1 MKLSKSAAGILSA
14 RYKSV
19 LIKCLLANLMLFSL
33 PAAAETISD
42 ETHANETFDS
52 PSDGSYQ
59 INGGTFENSSIGA
72 SVDITVFAGTFT
84 GSELDADHDIKIS
97 DGTFSESELYA
108 GNDIT
113 ISGGAFAD
121 SYIGADNITI
131 LGGTFSESELEAGY
145 DITISD
151 GTFTE
156 SGLYADEDIKIS
168 GGAFA
173 DSYIGAENITI
184 SGGTFTNSSFDV
196 YNGLIIKGGKIEGTL
211 SVDRY
216 PDILINSDAAVVNLT
231 WDKTSKIPP
240 SLIRANSLDIK
251 GNRGIFVSNTA
262 FSSLTTSGK
271 ITANSNSFLGLFY
284 ETGDYVYHIDGKTLH
299 TAFANYYDSPDKT
312 ENAIFSNATIV
323 LNGDS
328 VAGSGYYS
336 MSSDVFVPMP
346 PPVAGSLQPYSVDG
360 QTAENV
366 PLQILRKE
374 LTPDEINTAINFI
387 WNDVTKANNE
397 SDLTDFTKAVLD
409 SIFSDTEVP
418 SITDIKRNEDIFKSG
433 LKDHYEEF
441 NFFLKTRINANVTI
455 SNNSTFVLN
464 DNAKLINDSV
474 SSDYNAGPASLPT
487 GIIPT
492 FRAGNIGVK
501 DSTVIANGN
510 NELSARSGNVI
521 FQNSTLKVAKDAV
534 LTFSSAGGA
543 LLLDSGSELYL
554 AGKMKGNVFSD
565 ADAKVIFESSNA
577 RLDGTLSGAVNAV
590 FNADYA
596 LSNLNRSNYFEFRNI
611 AIMDGKTL
619 DIGTTALKAGKIWGG
634 TISAILTDAAKTTP
648 IITAAAENVTIKLD
662 MSAASSAQTTLYH
675 ITNET
680 TGFKLGDYSTSR
692 YAVSSTPF
700 TVADASKVGVLSNW
714 NGGDLYILRLGGST
728 APIIDDLKNNGITV
742 NPVIEKALGIIDLD
756 DESLGKLTDEQQKA
770 LDKIDDLLTKF
781 DRNPEKKYQ
790 VLREVAPSLS
800 KFNILVDETTAKNVI
815 NVVSSRFNL
824 PNSPHI
830 PRSYRLYGRSGGN
843 YEAGNSTV
851 WAQGMYN
858 HAEQSGTEGFSS
870 NSAGFTAGIE
880 TWLSDNFKAGV
891 GYSYTSTSIDSDRSD
906 VDVYTH
912 TGFLY
917 AQYQPKRFY
926 TNFFA
931 GFGHSAYTDTTKI
944 AKLESEY
951 QTNTASAQIA
961 IGYAVPVLAP
971 EVAVR
976 VINTHKKAY
985 TDALGVE
992 LKSKDSTTATAVGGL
1007 KLSKHYR
1014 MRTNSAVVFTPELK
1028 AAATYDFVR
1037 TNSDR
1042 TALLP
1047 NGTSYIVQTEN
1058 DKRFGIEAGAGFS
1071 FDFGN
1076 NGTVSLLYDGMF
1088 QGKLNSHSAVLN
1100 VKINL

>member
-14 RYKSV
+14 RYKSF

-33 PAAAETISD
+33 PAAAETISNGTY
-42 ETHANETFDS
+42 EGKSLTS
-52 PSDGSYQ
+52 SDGSYL
-59 INGGTFENSSIGA
+59 IEGGTFT
-72 SVDITVFAGTFT
+72 D
-84 GSELDADHDIKIS
+84 SELYADDYITIS
-97 DGTFSESELYA
+97 DGTFT
-108 GNDIT
+108 G
-113 ISGGAFAD
+113 

-131 LGGTFSESELEAGY
+131 
-145 DITISD
+145 
-151 GTFTE
+151 
-156 SGLYADEDIKIS
+156 
-168 GGAFA
+168 
-173 DSYIGAENITI
+173 
-184 SGGTFTNSSFDV
+184 SGGTLTNSSFDL
-196 YNGLIIKGGKIEGTL
+196 YDDLIINGGKIEGTL
-211 SVDRY
+211 SVDKY
-216 PDILINSDAAVVNLT
+216 PGISIDSDKASVNLT
-231 WDKTSKIPP
+231 WDKTSVSLP
-240 SLIRANSLDIK
+240 SSIRAISLTIT
-251 GNRGIFVSNTA
+251 GERGISVSNTA
-262 FSSLTTSGK
+262 FNSQETSGK
-271 ITANSNSFLGLFY
+271 VTANSNSFLGLFY
-284 ETGDYVYHIDGKTLH
+284 ETGDYVYHIGGKTLH
-299 TAFANYYDSPDKT
+299 TASTDYFAPDQT
-312 ENAIFSNATIV
+312 EVADFSNANIV

-336 MSSDVFVPMP
+336 MSFDVVPMP
-346 PPVAGSLQPYSVDG
+346 PPPTAESLQPHSVDG
-360 QTAENV
+360 QTADNA
-366 PLQILRKE
+366 PLQLLREK
-374 LTPDEINTAINFI
+374 LTQDEFDATIKFI
-387 WNDVTKANNE
+387 QDDVNNA
-397 SDLTDFTKAVLD
+397 SSNGDLTNFTKAVLN
-409 SIFSDTEVP
+409 ILR
-418 SITDIKRNEDIFKSG
+418 ITSSVTDLKNDEIFKQEVTQVLAS
-433 LKDHYEEF
+433 HYADF
-441 NFFLKTRINANVTI
+441 NYVLERAPGTNVII
-455 SNNSTFVLN
+455 SNNSTFELN
-464 DNAKLINDSV
+464 DNAKLINDSF
-474 SSDYNAGPASLPT
+474 SSDYGAGPASFPT
-487 GIIPT
+487 GSITT
-492 FRAGNIGVK
+492 FKAGNIGVK
-501 DSTVIANGN
+501 DSTVIAKGN

-521 FQNSTLKVAKDAV
+521 FQNSTLKVAENAV

-543 LLLDSGSELYL
+543 LLLDSGSKLYL

-565 ADAKVIFESSNA
+565 ADATVIFESSNA
-577 RLDGTLSGAVNAV
+577 RLDGTLSGAANAV

-596 LSNLNRSNYFEFRNI
+596 LSNLNRSNNFEFRKI

-619 DIGTTALKAGKIWGG
+619 DIGTTALKADKIWGG

-648 IITAAAENVTIKLD
+648 IITAAAENVTIKLN

-675 ITNET
+675 ITNG
-680 TGFKLGDYSTSR
+680 TGFKLGEYSTSR

-700 TVADASKVGVLSNW
+700 TVAEASKVGVLSNW
-714 NGGDLYILRLGGST
+714 TGGDLYILRLGGST

-781 DRNPEKKYQ
+781 DNNAQKKYQ
-790 VLREVAPSLS
+790 IMREVAPSLS
-800 KFNILVDETTAKNVI
+800 KFNILIDETTAKNVI

-830 PRSYRLYGRSGGN
+830 PRSYRLYGRSGGD

-870 NSAGFTAGIE
+870 NSAGFTTGIE
-880 TWLSDNFKAGV
+880 TWLSDDFKAGV
-891 GYSYTSTSIDSDRSD
+891 GYSYTSTSVDSDRSD

-951 QTNTASAQIA
+951 KTNTASAQIA

-1071 FDFGN
+1071 FDFGK

>member
-33 PAAAETISD
+33 PAAAETIPNG
-42 ETHANETFDS
+42 TYANETFDS
-52 PSDGSYQ
+52 PSDGSYL
-59 INGGTFENSSIGA
+59 IEGGTFENSHIRA
-72 SVDITVFAGTFT
+72 SYDITVSAGTFT
-84 GSELDADHDIKIS
+84 KSGLDAGYNINISGGNFTDSELDAKD
-97 DGTFSESELYA
+97 E
-108 GNDIT
+108 IT
-113 ISGGAFAD
+113 ISGGQFTY
-121 SYIGADNITI
+121 S
-131 LGGTFSESELEAGY
+131 TFSNR
-145 DITISD
+145 
-151 GTFTE
+151 TF
-156 SGLYADEDIKIS
+156 SA
-168 GGAFA
+168 
-173 DSYIGAENITI
+173 ITI
-184 SGGTFTNSSFDV
+184 SGGTLTNSYFNTYGD
-196 YNGLIIKGGKIEGTL
+196 LIINGGKIEGTL
-211 SVDRY
+211 SVDRST
-216 PDILINSDAAVVNLT
+216 DISIDSDAALVNLT
-231 WDKTSKIPP
+231 YDKTSKAPP
-240 SLIRANSLDIK
+240 SVIATRSLNIT
-251 GNRGIFVSNTA
+251 GERGISVSNTA
-262 FSSLTTSGK
+262 FNSWKTSGK
-271 ITANSNSFLGLFY
+271 ITAKDNSLLGQFWG
-284 ETGDYVYHIDGKTLH
+284 TNDYVYHIDGKTLH
-299 TAFANYYDSPDKT
+299 TASRGYNHSDET
-312 ENAIFSNATIV
+312 QRTVFSDASIV

-336 MSSDVFVPMP
+336 MSFDLWTP
-346 PPVAGSLQPYSVDG
+346 PRQPPAGSPPKIGTSSL
-360 QTAENV
+360 TAENA

-374 LTPDEINTAINFI
+374 LTQDEIDTAVNFI
-387 WNDVTKANNE
+387 WNDVNNANDEN
-397 SDLTDFTKAVLD
+397 DLTDFTIAVLG
-409 SIFSDTEVP
+409 SIFSGSNVP
-418 SITDIKRNEDIFKSG
+418 PPSSITDIKEHETAFKT
-433 LKDHYEEF
+433 LLTEHYENF
-441 NFFLKTRINANVTI
+441 NSFLNASVNANVII
-455 SNNSTFVLN
+455 SASTFVLN
-464 DNAKLINDSV
+464 DNAKLINDSF
-474 SSDYNAGPASLPT
+474 SSDYHEAGPAVSFLT
-487 GIIPT
+487 GSITT
-492 FRAGNIGVK
+492 FGAGNITVK
-501 DSTVIANGN
+501 DSTVTANGN

-521 FQNSTLKVAKDAV
+521 FQNSTLEVAENAV

-543 LLLDSGSELYL
+543 LLLDSGSTLDL

-565 ADAKVIFESSNA
+565 ADATVAFQSSNA
-577 RLDGTLSGAVNAV
+577 RLDGTLSGAANAV
-590 FNADYA
+590 FYADYA
-596 LSNLNRSNYFEFRNI
+596 LSNLNRSNNFEFRNI
-611 AIMDGKTL
+611 TIMNGKTL
-619 DIGTTALKAGKIWGG
+619 DIGTTALKAGKISGG

-662 MSAASSAQTTLYH
+662 MSAASSTQTTLYH
-675 ITNET
+675 ITKG
-680 TGFKLGDYSTSR
+680 TGFKLGEYSTSR
-692 YAVSSTPF
+692 YAVSSSPF
-700 TVADASKVGVLSNW
+700 TDASKVGVLSNW
-714 NGGDLYILRLGGST
+714 NGGDLYILRLGNST
-728 APIIDDLKNNGITV
+728 PSIVDDVKQSGITV

-830 PRSYRLYGRSGGN
+830 PRSYRLYGRSGGD

-880 TWLSDNFKAGV
+880 TWLSDDFKAGV
-891 GYSYTSTSIDSDRSD
+891 GYSYTSTSVDSDRSD

-951 QTNTASAQIA
+951 KTNTASAQIA

-1071 FDFGN
+1071 FDFGK

>member
-33 PAAAETISD
+33 PAAAETISSG
-42 ETHANETFDS
+42 TYANETFHF
-52 PSDGSYQ
+52 PFGGSYL
-59 INGGTFENSSIGA
+59 IEGGTFTKS
-72 SVDITVFAGTFT
+72 TFY
-84 GSELDADHDIKIS
+84 ADDK
-97 DGTFSESELYA
+97 
-108 GNDIT
+108 IT
-113 ISGGAFAD
+113 ISGG
-121 SYIGADNITI
+121 N
-131 LGGTFSESELEAGY
+131 
-145 DITISD
+145 
-151 GTFTE
+151 FT
-156 SGLYADEDIKIS
+156 D
-168 GGAFA
+168 
-173 DSYIGAENITI
+173 
-184 SGGTFTNSSFDV
+184 SSFSA
-196 YNGLIIKGGKIEGTL
+196 GTLIINGGKIEGTL
-211 SVDRY
+211 SVGRSGISID
-216 PDILINSDAAVVNLT
+216 SDKASVNLT
-231 WDKTSKIPP
+231 WDKTSATPP
-240 SLIRANSLDIK
+240 SSITADSLNITGDH
-251 GNRGIFVSNTA
+251 GISVSNTA
-262 FSSLTTSGK
+262 FNSWNTSGK
-271 ITANSNSFLGLFY
+271 ITAKDNSFLGLFY
-284 ETGDYVYHIDGKTLH
+284 GTGDYVYHIGGKTLH
-299 TAFANYYDSPDKT
+299 TAAATSSSSYNDT
-312 ENAIFSNATIV
+312 QLTAFSDATIV

-336 MSSDVFVPMP
+336 MSSDVFASMP
-346 PPVAGSLQPYSVDG
+346 PPALGSLQPYSVDG
-360 QTAENV
+360 QTADNA

-374 LTPDEINTAINFI
+374 LTQEINTAIDFI
-387 WNDVTKANNE
+387 WTDVNNANDKN
-397 SDLTDFTKAVLD
+397 DLTAFTKAVLG
-409 SIFSDTEVP
+409 SIFSGSNVP
-418 SITDIKRNEDIFKSG
+418 PPSSITDIKEHETAFKI
-433 LKDHYEEF
+433 LLTEHYENF
-441 NFFLKTRINANVTI
+441 NSFLKAAPNTNVII
-455 SNNSTFVLN
+455 SASTFVLN
-464 DNAKLINDSV
+464 DNAKLINDSF
-474 SSDYNAGPASLPT
+474 SSDYHEAGPESLPT
-487 GIIPT
+487 EIITT
-492 FRAGNIGVK
+492 FGAGNIFVE
-501 DSTVIANGN
+501 DSTVTANGN

-521 FQNSTLKVAKDAV
+521 FQNSTLKVAENAV

-543 LLLDSGSELYL
+543 LLLDSKSTLDL

-565 ADAKVIFESSNA
+565 ADATVAFQSSNA
-577 RLDGTLSGAVNAV
+577 RLDGTLSGSANAV

-596 LSNLNRSNYFEFRNI
+596 LSNLNRSNNFEFRNI

-619 DIGTTALKAGKIWGG
+619 DIGTTALKAGKISGG

-648 IITAAAENVTIKLD
+648 IITAAAENVTIKLN

-675 ITNET
+675 ITNG
-680 TGFKLGDYSTSR
+680 TGFKLGEYSTSR

-700 TVADASKVGVLSNW
+700 TVAEASKVGVLSNW

-781 DRNPEKKYQ
+781 DNNAQKKYQ
-790 VLREVAPSLS
+790 IMREVAPSLS
-800 KFNILVDETTAKNVI
+800 KFNILINETTAKNVI

-830 PRSYRLYGRSGGN
+830 PRSYRLYGRSGGD

-880 TWLSDNFKAGV
+880 TWLSDDFKAGV
-891 GYSYTSTSIDSDRSD
+891 GYSYTSTSVDSDRSD

-951 QTNTASAQIA
+951 KTNTASAQIA

-1058 DKRFGIEAGAGFS
+1058 DKRFGVEAGAGFS
-1071 FDFGN
+1071 FDFGK

>member
-33 PAAAETISD
+33 PAAAAETISNG
-42 ETHANETFDS
+42 TYTNETFYS
-52 PSDGSYQ
+52 PFDGSYL
-59 INGGTFENSSIGA
+59 IE
-72 SVDITVFAGTFT
+72 
-84 GSELDADHDIKIS
+84 
-97 DGTFSESELYA
+97 
-108 GNDIT
+108 
-113 ISGGAFAD
+113 
-121 SYIGADNITI
+121 
-131 LGGTFSESELEAGY
+131 
-145 DITISD
+145 
-151 GTFTE
+151 
-156 SGLYADEDIKIS
+156 
-168 GGAFA
+168 
-173 DSYIGAENITI
+173 
-184 SGGTFTNSSFDV
+184 GGTFTRSKFYANDEITILDGRFTNSTFSARK
-196 YNGLIIKGGKIEGTL
+196 LIINGGKIEGTL
-211 SVDRY
+211 LVDRSI
-216 PDILINSDAAVVNLT
+216 DISIDSDTAVVNLT
-231 WDKTSKIPP
+231 WDKTSASLP
-240 SLIRANSLDIK
+240 SSVAARSLNIT
-251 GNRGIFVSNTA
+251 GERGISVSNTA
-262 FSSLTTSGK
+262 FNSQETSGK
-271 ITANSNSFLGLFY
+271 ITAKDNSLLGQFWG
-284 ETGDYVYHIDGKTLH
+284 TGDYVYHIGGKTLH
-299 TAFANYYDSPDKT
+299 TAAATSSSSYNVT
-312 ENAIFSNATIV
+312 QQAVFSDATIV

-336 MSSDVFVPMP
+336 MSSDVFASMP
-346 PPVAGSLQPYSVDG
+346 PPALGSLQPYSVDG
-360 QTAENV
+360 QTAENA
-366 PLQILRKE
+366 PLQLLRKK
-374 LTPDEINTAINFI
+374 LTQDEIDTAINFI
-387 WNDVTKANNE
+387 WNDVNNA
-397 SDLTDFTKAVLD
+397 SSYDKLTDFTKVVLD
-409 SIFSDTEVP
+409 SILSGSNAP
-418 SITDIKRNEDIFKSG
+418 PASITDIKENETAFKT
-433 LKDHYEEF
+433 LLTEHYADF
-441 NFFLKTRINANVTI
+441 NSFLKAAPNTNVGLFQ
-455 SNNSTFVLN
+455 STFVLN
-464 DNAKLINDSV
+464 GNAKLINDSF
-474 SSDYNAGPASLPT
+474 SSDYHKAEEQSLPT
-487 GIIPT
+487 GIIAT
-492 FRAGNIGVK
+492 FKAGNIAVK

-543 LLLDSGSELYL
+543 LLLDSRSTLYL

-565 ADAKVIFESSNA
+565 ADATVIFESSNA
-577 RLDGTLSGAVNAV
+577 RLDGTLSGAANAV

-596 LSNLNRSNYFEFRNI
+596 LSNLNRSNDFEFRNI
-611 AIMDGKTL
+611 TIMNGKTL
-619 DIGTTALKAGKIWGG
+619 DIGTTALKAGKISGG

-675 ITNET
+675 ITKE
-680 TGFKLGDYSTSR
+680 TGFKLGEYSTSR

-728 APIIDDLKNNGITV
+728 PSIVDDVKQSGITV
-742 NPVIEKALGIIDLD
+742 NPIIEKALGIIDLD

-781 DRNPEKKYQ
+781 DNNAQKKYQ
-790 VLREVAPSLS
+790 IMREVAPSLS

-830 PRSYRLYGRSGGN
+830 PRSYRLYGRSGGD

-870 NSAGFTAGIE
+870 NSAGFTTGIE
-880 TWLSDNFKAGV
+880 TWLSDDFKAGV
-891 GYSYTSTSIDSDRSD
+891 GYSYTSTSVDSDRSD

-951 QTNTASAQIA
+951 KTNTASAQIA

-1071 FDFGN
+1071 FDFGK

>member
-33 PAAAETISD
+33 PAAAAETIPNG
-42 ETHANETFDS
+42 TYANETFDS
-52 PSDGSYQ
+52 PSDGSYL
-59 INGGTFENSSIGA
+59 IKGGTFTDSKLYA
-72 SVDITVFAGTFT
+72 DDYITVSGGTFT
-84 GSELDADHDIKIS
+84 GSEL
-97 DGTFSESELYA
+97 YA
-108 GNDIT
+108 GN
-113 ISGGAFAD
+113 
-121 SYIGADNITI
+121 N
-131 LGGTFSESELEAGY
+131 LE
-145 DITISD
+145 
-151 GTFTE
+151 
-156 SGLYADEDIKIS
+156 
-168 GGAFA
+168 
-173 DSYIGAENITI
+173 I
-184 SGGTFTNSSFDV
+184 SGGTFTNSFFNSYGD
-196 YNGLIIKGGKIEGTL
+196 LIINGGKIEGKL
-211 SVDRY
+211 SVNCSNISID
-216 PDILINSDAAVVNLT
+216 SDKASVNLT

-240 SLIRANSLDIK
+240 SLINAHSLDIK
-251 GNRGIFVSNTA
+251 GEHGISVSNTA
-262 FSSLTTSGK
+262 FISWKTSGK
-271 ITANSNSFLGLFY
+271 ITANSNSFLGQFWG
-284 ETGDYVYHIDGKTLH
+284 TDDYVYHSIDGKTLH
-299 TAFANYYDSPDKT
+299 TASRGYNHSNNT
-312 ENAIFSNATIV
+312 QRTVFSDASIV

-336 MSSDVFVPMP
+336 LSFDLWTPPRRPPME
-346 PPVAGSLQPYSVDG
+346 AHEIRPYSL
-360 QTAENV
+360 TAENA

-374 LTPDEINTAINFI
+374 LTQDEINTAINFI
-387 WNDVTKANNE
+387 WNDVNKASSND
-397 SDLTDFTKAVLD
+397 DLTDFTKAVLGLI
-409 SIFSDTEVP
+409 SSGFNVPPP
-418 SITDIKRNEDIFKSG
+418 SITEIKEHETDFKT
-433 LKDHYEEF
+433 LLTEHYADF
-441 NFFLKTRINANVTI
+441 NSFLKARPNTNVII

-464 DNAKLINDSV
+464 DNAKLINDSF
-474 SSDYNAGPASLPT
+474 SSDYHEAGPASFPT
-487 GIIPT
+487 GSITT
-492 FRAGNIGVK
+492 FGAGNIFVEG
-501 DSTVIANGN
+501 STVTAKGN

-521 FQNSTLKVAKDAV
+521 FQNSKLEVAENAV

-543 LLLDSGSELYL
+543 LLLDSGSTLDL
-554 AGKMKGNVFSD
+554 AGKMTGNVFSD
-565 ADAKVIFESSNA
+565 ADATVAFQSSNA
-577 RLDGTLSGAVNAV
+577 RLDGTLSGAANAV

-596 LSNLNRSNYFEFRNI
+596 LSNLNRSNNFEFRNI

-619 DIGTTALKAGKIWGG
+619 DIGTTALKADKISGG

-648 IITAAAENVTIKLD
+648 IITAAAENVTIKLN

-675 ITNET
+675 ITNR

-700 TVADASKVGVLSNW
+700 TVAEASKVGVLSNW

-728 APIIDDLKNNGITV
+728 PSIVDDVKQSGITV

-880 TWLSDNFKAGV
+880 TWLSDDFKAGV
-891 GYSYTSTSIDSDRSD
+891 GYSYTSTSVDSDRSD

-951 QTNTASAQIA
+951 KTNTASAQIA

-1071 FDFGN
+1071 FDFGK

>member
-33 PAAAETISD
+33 PAAAETISNGTY
-42 ETHANETFDS
+42 EGKSLTS
-52 PSDGSYQ
+52 SDGSYL
-59 INGGTFENSSIGA
+59 IEGGTFEDSSI
-72 SVDITVFAGTFT
+72 S
-84 GSELDADHDIKIS
+84 AD
-97 DGTFSESELYA
+97 
-108 GNDIT
+108 DIT
-113 ISGGAFAD
+113 ISGGTFTG

-131 LGGTFSESELEAGY
+131 
-145 DITISD
+145 
-151 GTFTE
+151 
-156 SGLYADEDIKIS
+156 
-168 GGAFA
+168 
-173 DSYIGAENITI
+173 
-184 SGGTFTNSSFDV
+184 SGGTLTNSSFDL
-196 YNGLIIKGGKIEGTL
+196 YDDLIINGGKIEGTL
-211 SVDRY
+211 SFDRSI
-216 PDILINSDAAVVNLT
+216 DISIASDAAIVNLT
-231 WDKTSKIPP
+231 WDKTSKVPP
-240 SLIRANSLDIK
+240 SIIAARSLNIT
-251 GNRGIFVSNTA
+251 GERGISVSNTA
-262 FSSLTTSGK
+262 FRSLTTSGK
-271 ITANSNSFLGLFY
+271 ITAKSNSFLGLFY
-284 ETGDYVYHIDGKTLH
+284 ETEDYVYHIDGKTLH
-299 TAFANYYDSPDKT
+299 TASTDYFAPDQT
-312 ENAIFSNATIV
+312 RVADFSNANIV

-336 MSSDVFVPMP
+336 MSSDVP
-346 PPVAGSLQPYSVDG
+346 PPVAGSLQPHSVDG
-360 QTAENV
+360 QTAENA
-366 PLQILRKE
+366 PLQLLRKK
-374 LTPDEINTAINFI
+374 LTQDEIDAAINFI
-387 WNDVTKANNE
+387 WNDVNNA
-397 SDLTDFTKAVLD
+397 SSYDKLTNFTKAVLN
-409 SIFSDTEVP
+409 ILR
-418 SITDIKRNEDIFKSG
+418 ITSNDETA
-433 LKDHYEEF
+433 LKQRLTSHYADF
-441 NFFLKTRINANVTI
+441 NYVLERAPGTNVII
-455 SNNSTFVLN
+455 SNNSTFELN
-464 DNAKLINDSV
+464 DNAKLINDSF
-474 SSDYNAGPASLPT
+474 SSDYGAGPSSFPT
-487 GIIPT
+487 GSITT
-492 FRAGNIGVK
+492 FKAGNIGVK
-501 DSTVIANGN
+501 DSTVIAKGN

-543 LLLDSGSELYL
+543 LLLDSRSTLYL

-565 ADAKVIFESSNA
+565 ADATVAFQSSNA
-577 RLDGTLSGAVNAV
+577 RLDGTLSGAANAV
-590 FNADYA
+590 FYADYA
-596 LSNLNRSNYFEFRNI
+596 LSNLNRSNNFEFRNI

-619 DIGTTALKAGKIWGG
+619 DIGTTALKADKIWGG

-662 MSAASSAQTTLYH
+662 MSAASSAQTTQYH
-675 ITNET
+675 ITKG
-680 TGFKLGDYSTSR
+680 TGFKLGKYSTSR
-692 YAVSSTPF
+692 YAVSSKNF

-742 NPVIEKALGIIDLD
+742 NPAIEKALGIIDLD

-781 DRNPEKKYQ
+781 DNNAQKKYQ

-880 TWLSDNFKAGV
+880 TWLSDDFKAGV
-891 GYSYTSTSIDSDRSD
+891 GYSYTSTSVDSDRSD

-951 QTNTASAQIA
+951 KTNTASAQIA

-1071 FDFGN
+1071 FDFGK

>member
-33 PAAAETISD
+33 PAAAETISNGTYGD
-42 ETHANETFDS
+42 ESLTS
-52 PSDGSYQ
+52 PDGSYL
-59 INGGTFENSSIGA
+59 IEG
-72 SVDITVFAGTFT
+72 GTFT
-84 GSELDADHDIKIS
+84 G
-97 DGTFSESELYA
+97 
-108 GNDIT
+108 
-113 ISGGAFAD
+113 

-131 LGGTFSESELEAGY
+131 SGGTFTDSE
-145 DITISD
+145 
-151 GTFTE
+151 
-156 SGLYADEDIKIS
+156 
-168 GGAFA
+168 
-173 DSYIGAENITI
+173 IGAQYKITI
-184 SGGTFTNSSFDV
+184 SGGTLTNSSFDSRD
-196 YNGLIIKGGKIEGTL
+196 LIINGGKIEGTL
-211 SVDRY
+211 SVDGY
-216 PDILINSDAAVVNLT
+216 PGISIDSDKASVNLT
-231 WDKTSKIPP
+231 WDKTSASLP
-240 SLIRANSLDIK
+240 SSITAGSLTIT
-251 GNRGIFVSNTA
+251 GERGIFVSNTA
-262 FSSLTTSGK
+262 FNSWNTSGK
-271 ITANSNSFLGLFY
+271 VTANSNSFLGLFY
-284 ETGDYVYHIDGKTLH
+284 ETEDYVYHIDGKTLH
-299 TAFANYYDSPDKT
+299 TASTDFLAPFQT
-312 ENAIFSNATIV
+312 EVADFSNANIV

-336 MSSDVFVPMP
+336 MSSDVFVPRP
-346 PPVAGSLQPYSVDG
+346 IPTSYPKDAGE
-360 QTAENV
+360 QTADNA
-366 PLQILRKE
+366 PLQILREE
-374 LTPDEINTAINFI
+374 LTQGEIDTAIDFI
-387 WNDVTKANNE
+387 WNDVNNA
-397 SDLTDFTKAVLD
+397 SSNDKLTDFTKAVFNILRIT
-409 SIFSDTEVP
+409 SSVTE
-418 SITDIKRNEDIFKSG
+418 
-433 LKDHYEEF
+433 LKNDETSLKQRLTSHYAHF
-441 NFFLKTRINANVTI
+441 NYVLERTPGMNVII

-464 DNAKLINDSV
+464 DNAKLINDSF
-474 SSDYNAGPASLPT
+474 SSDYGAGPASFPT
-487 GIIPT
+487 GSITT
-492 FRAGNIGVK
+492 FKAGNIGVK
-501 DSTVIANGN
+501 DSTVVANGN

-521 FQNSTLKVAKDAV
+521 FQNSTLKVAENAV

-543 LLLDSGSELYL
+543 LLLDSGSILDL

-565 ADAKVIFESSNA
+565 ANAAVIFKSSNA
-577 RLDGTLSGAVNAV
+577 RLDGTLSGAANAV

-596 LSNLNRSNYFEFRNI
+596 LSNLNRSNNFEFRNI

-619 DIGTTALKAGKIWGG
+619 DIGTTALKADKIRGG
-634 TISAILTDAAKTTP
+634 TISAILTDAAQTTP

-675 ITNET
+675 ITNG

-714 NGGDLYILRLGGST
+714 NGGDLYILRLGNST
-728 APIIDDLKNNGITV
+728 PSIVDDVKQSGITV

-880 TWLSDNFKAGV
+880 TWLSDDFKAGV
-891 GYSYTSTSIDSDRSD
+891 GYSYTSTSVDSDRSD

-951 QTNTASAQIA
+951 KTNTASAQIA

-1071 FDFGN
+1071 FDFGK

-1100 VKINL
+1100 IKINL

>member
-33 PAAAETISD
+33 PAAAETISNGTY
-42 ETHANETFDS
+42 EGKSLTS
-52 PSDGSYQ
+52 SDGSYL
-59 INGGTFENSSIGA
+59 IEGGTF
-72 SVDITVFAGTFT
+72 
-84 GSELDADHDIKIS
+84 AD
-97 DGTFSESELYA
+97 SELYA
-108 GNDIT
+108 DDYIT
-113 ISGGAFAD
+113 ISGGTFTG

-131 LGGTFSESELEAGY
+131 
-145 DITISD
+145 
-151 GTFTE
+151 
-156 SGLYADEDIKIS
+156 
-168 GGAFA
+168 
-173 DSYIGAENITI
+173 
-184 SGGTFTNSSFDV
+184 SGGTLTNSSFDL
-196 YNGLIIKGGKIEGTL
+196 YDDLIINGGKIEGTL
-211 SVDRY
+211 SVDKY
-216 PDILINSDAAVVNLT
+216 PGISIDSDKASVNLT
-231 WDKTSKIPP
+231 WDKTSASLP
-240 SLIRANSLDIK
+240 SSIRAISLTIT
-251 GNRGIFVSNTA
+251 GERGISVSNTA
-262 FSSLTTSGK
+262 FNSQETSGK
-271 ITANSNSFLGLFY
+271 VTANSNSFLGLFY
-284 ETGDYVYHIDGKTLH
+284 ETGDYVYHIGGKTLH
-299 TAFANYYDSPDKT
+299 TASTDYFAPDQT
-312 ENAIFSNATIV
+312 EVADFSNANIV

-336 MSSDVFVPMP
+336 MSFNVVASMP
-346 PPVAGSLQPYSVDG
+346 PPPAAGSLQPHSVDG
-360 QTAENV
+360 QTADNA
-366 PLQILRKE
+366 PLQLLREK
-374 LTPDEINTAINFI
+374 LTQDEFDATIKFI
-387 WNDVTKANNE
+387 QDDVNNA
-397 SDLTDFTKAVLD
+397 SSNGDLTNFTKAVLN
-409 SIFSDTEVP
+409 ILR
-418 SITDIKRNEDIFKSG
+418 ITSSVTD
-433 LKDHYEEF
+433 LKNDESFQQELTRALGSRYGRF
-441 NFFLKTRINANVTI
+441 NGVLERAPGTNVII

-464 DNAKLINDSV
+464 DNAKLINDSF
-474 SSDYNAGPASLPT
+474 SSDYGAGPASLPT

-543 LLLDSGSELYL
+543 LLLDSGSTLYL

-565 ADAKVIFESSNA
+565 KDARVIFESSNA
-577 RLDGTLSGAVNAV
+577 RLDGTLLGSVNAV

-611 AIMDGKTL
+611 TIMNGKTL

-675 ITNET
+675 ITNG
-680 TGFKLGDYSTSR
+680 TGFKLGKYSTSR

-756 DESLGKLTDEQQKA
+756 DESLGKLTNEQQKA

-781 DRNPEKKYQ
+781 DNNAQKKYQ
-790 VLREVAPSLS
+790 IMREVAPSLS
-800 KFNILVDETTAKNVI
+800 KFNILIDETTAKNVI

-830 PRSYRLYGRSGGN
+830 PRSYRLYGRSGGD

-858 HAEQSGTEGFSS
+858 HAEQSGTESFSS
-870 NSAGFTAGIE
+870 NSAGFTTGIE
-880 TWLSDNFKAGV
+880 TWLSDDFKAGV
-891 GYSYTSTSIDSDRSD
+891 GYSYTSTSVDSDRSD

-951 QTNTASAQIA
+951 KTNTASAQIA

-1071 FDFGN
+1071 FDFGK

>member
-33 PAAAETISD
+33 PAAAAETISNG
-42 ETHANETFDS
+42 TYANKTFYS
-52 PSDGSYQ
+52 PFDGSYL
-59 INGGTFENSSIGA
+59 IE
-72 SVDITVFAGTFT
+72 
-84 GSELDADHDIKIS
+84 
-97 DGTFSESELYA
+97 
-108 GNDIT
+108 
-113 ISGGAFAD
+113 
-121 SYIGADNITI
+121 
-131 LGGTFSESELEAGY
+131 
-145 DITISD
+145 
-151 GTFTE
+151 
-156 SGLYADEDIKIS
+156 
-168 GGAFA
+168 
-173 DSYIGAENITI
+173 
-184 SGGTFTNSSFDV
+184 GGTFTRSKFYANDEITILDGRFTNSTFSARK
-196 YNGLIIKGGKIEGTL
+196 LIINGGKIEGTL
-211 SVDRY
+211 SVGSSY
-216 PDILINSDAAVVNLT
+216 ILSIDSDAAVVNLT
-231 WDKTSKIPP
+231 WDKTSATPP
-240 SLIRANSLDIK
+240 SSITARSLTIT
-251 GNRGIFVSNTA
+251 GEHGISVSNTA
-262 FSSLTTSGK
+262 FNSQETSGK
-271 ITANSNSFLGLFY
+271 ITAKDNSLLGQFWG
-284 ETGDYVYHIDGKTLH
+284 TGDYVYHIGGKTLH
-299 TAFANYYDSPDKT
+299 TAAATSSSSYNVT
-312 ENAIFSNATIV
+312 QQAVFSDATIV

-336 MSSDVFVPMP
+336 MSSDVFASMP
-346 PPVAGSLQPYSVDG
+346 PPAPALGSLQPYSVDG
-360 QTAENV
+360 QTAENA
-366 PLQILRKE
+366 PLQLLRKK
-374 LTPDEINTAINFI
+374 LTQDEIDTAINFI
-387 WNDVTKANNE
+387 WNDVNKANNE
-397 SDLTDFTKAVLD
+397 SDVTDFTKAVLV
-409 SIFSDTEVP
+409 SIYSNTVVP
-418 SITDIKRNEDIFKSG
+418 SITDIKEHETAFKT
-433 LKDHYEEF
+433 LLTEHYADF
-441 NFFLKTRINANVTI
+441 NSFLKAAPNTNVGLFQ
-455 SNNSTFVLN
+455 STFVLN
-464 DNAKLINDSV
+464 GNAKLINDSF
-474 SSDYNAGPASLPT
+474 SSDYHKAEEQSLPT
-487 GIIPT
+487 GIIAT
-492 FRAGNIGVK
+492 FKAGNIFVE
-501 DSTVIANGN
+501 DSTVTANGN

-521 FQNSTLKVAKDAV
+521 FQNSTLKVAENAV

-543 LLLDSGSELYL
+543 LLLDSKSTLDL

-565 ADAKVIFESSNA
+565 ADATVAFQSSNA
-577 RLDGTLSGAVNAV
+577 RLDGTLSGAANAV

-596 LSNLNRSNYFEFRNI
+596 LSNLNRSNNFEFRNI
-611 AIMDGKTL
+611 TIMNGKTL
-619 DIGTTALKAGKIWGG
+619 DIGTTALKAGKISGG

-662 MSAASSAQTTLYH
+662 MSAASSTQTTLYH
-675 ITNET
+675 ITKE
-680 TGFKLGDYSTSR
+680 TGFKLSDYSTSR
-692 YAVSSTPF
+692 YAVSSRPF
-700 TVADASKVGVLSNW
+700 DVADASKVGVLSNW

-728 APIIDDLKNNGITV
+728 TPIVDDLKQSGITV

-830 PRSYRLYGRSGGN
+830 PRSYRLYGRSGGD

-880 TWLSDNFKAGV
+880 TWLSDDFKAGV
-891 GYSYTSTSIDSDRSD
+891 GYSYTSTSVDSDRSD

-951 QTNTASAQIA
+951 KTNTASAQIA

-1071 FDFGN
+1071 FDFGK
-1076 NGTVSLLYDGMF
+1076 NGTVSLL
-1088 QGKLNSHSAVLN
+1088 V
-1100 VKINL
+1100 

>member
-1 MKLSKSAAGILSA
+1 M
-14 RYKSV
+14 SV
-19 LIKCLLANLMLFSL
+19 
-33 PAAAETISD
+33 
-42 ETHANETFDS
+42 
-52 PSDGSYQ
+52 
-59 INGGTFENSSIGA
+59 
-72 SVDITVFAGTFT
+72 
-84 GSELDADHDIKIS
+84 
-97 DGTFSESELYA
+97 
-108 GNDIT
+108 
-113 ISGGAFAD
+113 
-121 SYIGADNITI
+121 
-131 LGGTFSESELEAGY
+131 
-145 DITISD
+145 
-151 GTFTE
+151 
-156 SGLYADEDIKIS
+156 
-168 GGAFA
+168 
-173 DSYIGAENITI
+173 
-184 SGGTFTNSSFDV
+184 
-196 YNGLIIKGGKIEGTL
+196 
-211 SVDRY
+211 
-216 PDILINSDAAVVNLT
+216 
-231 WDKTSKIPP
+231 
-240 SLIRANSLDIK
+240 
-251 GNRGIFVSNTA
+251 
-262 FSSLTTSGK
+262 SGK
-271 ITANSNSFLGLFY
+271 ITAKGSSFLGNLTETENDIY
-284 ETGDYVYHIDGKTLH
+284 EINGKTLYSV
-299 TAFANYYDSPDKT
+299 FNYDFHSNKDNT
-312 ENAIFSNATIV
+312 SFSNSTIN
-323 LNGDS
+323 LNGNS

-336 MSSDVFVPMP
+336 LAGGIDANGNWDDDIIEDVVM
-346 PPVAGSLQPYSVDG
+346 
-360 QTAENV
+360 
-366 PLQILRKE
+366 LRNK
-374 LTPDEINTAINFI
+374 LTNAEINESVSIVMADLKRSNSLE
-387 WNDVTKANNE
+387 NLMDVTRSILGGVVDFSSLDWNTLDFTQIE
-397 SDLTDFTKAVLD
+397 SDLRQKYADF
-409 SIFSDTEVP
+409 
-418 SITDIKRNEDIFKSG
+418 
-433 LKDHYEEF
+433 
-441 NFFLKTRINANVTI
+441 NANLGETGAAVNI
-455 SNNSTFVLN
+455 SASTFVLN
-464 DNAKLINDSV
+464 DNAKLINDSFKSGDMTV
-474 SSDYNAGPASLPT
+474 TS
-487 GIIPT
+487 
-492 FRAGNIGVK
+492 
-501 DSTVIANGN
+501 STVTANGN

-521 FQNSTLKVAKDAV
+521 FQNSTLKVAENAV

-543 LLLDSGSELYL
+543 LLLDSGSTLDL
-554 AGKMKGNVFSD
+554 AGKMKGDVASD
-565 ADAKVIFESSNA
+565 GATVAFQSSNA
-577 RLDGTLSGAVNAV
+577 RLDGTLSGSANAV

-596 LSNLNRSNYFEFRNI
+596 LSNLNRSNNFEFRNI
-611 AIMDGKTL
+611 TILNGKTL
-619 DIGTTALKAGKIWGG
+619 DIGTTALKADKISGG
-634 TISAILTDAAKTTP
+634 TISAILTDAAQTTP
-648 IITAAAENVTIKLD
+648 IITAAAENVTIKLN

-675 ITNET
+675 ITNG

-692 YAVSSTPF
+692 YAVSSRPF
-700 TVADASKVGVLSNW
+700 DAADASKVGVLSNW

-781 DRNPEKKYQ
+781 DNNAQKKYQ
-790 VLREVAPSLS
+790 IMREVAPSLS

>member
-1 MKLSKSAAGILSA
+1 M
-14 RYKSV
+14 
-19 LIKCLLANLMLFSL
+19 
-33 PAAAETISD
+33 
-42 ETHANETFDS
+42 
-52 PSDGSYQ
+52 
-59 INGGTFENSSIGA
+59 SI
-72 SVDITVFAGTFT
+72 T
-84 GSELDADHDIKIS
+84 GE
-97 DGTFSESELYA
+97 
-108 GNDIT
+108 
-113 ISGGAFAD
+113 
-121 SYIGADNITI
+121 
-131 LGGTFSESELEAGY
+131 
-145 DITISD
+145 
-151 GTFTE
+151 
-156 SGLYADEDIKIS
+156 
-168 GGAFA
+168 
-173 DSYIGAENITI
+173 
-184 SGGTFTNSSFDV
+184 
-196 YNGLIIKGGKIEGTL
+196 
-211 SVDRY
+211 
-216 PDILINSDAAVVNLT
+216 
-231 WDKTSKIPP
+231 
-240 SLIRANSLDIK
+240 
-251 GNRGIFVSNTA
+251 RGIFVSDTA
-262 FSSLTTSGK
+262 FNSQETSGK

-284 ETGDYVYHIDGKTLH
+284 ETEDYVYHIDGKTLH
-299 TAFANYYDSPDKT
+299 TASMDFLAPFQT
-312 ENAIFSNATIV
+312 EVADFSNANIV

-336 MSSDVFVPMP
+336 ISFDVVPMP
-346 PPVAGSLQPYSVDG
+346 PPPAAGSLQPYSVDG
-360 QTAENV
+360 QTAENA
-366 PLQILRKE
+366 PLQLLREK
-374 LTPDEINTAINFI
+374 LTQDEFNATIKFI
-387 WNDVTKANNE
+387 YDDVNNAS
-397 SDLTDFTKAVLD
+397 SDDNLTDFTKAVLNILRITSSVTD
-409 SIFSDTEVP
+409 LKNDESFKQEVTQALG
-418 SITDIKRNEDIFKSG
+418 SRYG
-433 LKDHYEEF
+433 RF
-441 NFFLKTRINANVTI
+441 NGILERAPGTNVII

-464 DNAKLINDSV
+464 DNAKLINDSF
-474 SSDYNAGPASLPT
+474 SSDYGAGPASFPT
-487 GIIPT
+487 GSITT
-492 FRAGNIGVK
+492 FKAGNIGVK

-521 FQNSTLKVAKDAV
+521 FQNSTLEVAENAV

-543 LLLDSGSELYL
+543 LLLDSGSTLDL

-565 ADAKVIFESSNA
+565 ADATVAFQSSNA
-577 RLDGTLSGAVNAV
+577 RLDGTLSGAANAV

-596 LSNLNRSNYFEFRNI
+596 LSNLNRSNNFEFRNI
-611 AIMDGKTL
+611 TIMNGKTL
-619 DIGTTALKAGKIWGG
+619 DIGTTALKADKISGG

-648 IITAAAENVTIKLD
+648 IITAAAENVTIKLN

-675 ITNET
+675 ITNG
-680 TGFKLGDYSTSR
+680 TGFKLGEYSTSR

-714 NGGDLYILRLGGST
+714 TGGKLYILRLGNST
-728 APIIDDLKNNGITV
+728 PSIVDDVKQSGITV

-781 DRNPEKKYQ
+781 DNNAQKKYQ
-790 VLREVAPSLS
+790 IMREVAPSLS

-830 PRSYRLYGRSGGN
+830 PRSYRLYGRSGGD

-880 TWLSDNFKAGV
+880 TWLSDDFKAGV
-891 GYSYTSTSIDSDRSD
+891 GYSYTSTSVDSDRSD

-951 QTNTASAQIA
+951 KTNTASAQIA

-1071 FDFGN
+1071 FDFGK

>member
-1 MKLSKSAAGILSA
+1 MK
-14 RYKSV
+14 
-19 LIKCLLANLMLFSL
+19 AN
-33 PAAAETISD
+33 P
-42 ETHANETFDS
+42 S
-52 PSDGSYQ
+52 PPDGSYL
-59 INGGTFENSSIGA
+59 IEGGTFENSSITA
-72 SVDITVFAGTFT
+72 SDDITVSAGTFT
-84 GSELDADHDIKIS
+84 
-97 DGTFSESELYA
+97 ESELHA

-113 ISGGAFAD
+113 IS
-121 SYIGADNITI
+121 
-131 LGGTFSESELEAGY
+131 
-145 DITISD
+145 D
-151 GTFTE
+151 GNFT
-156 SGLYADEDIKIS
+156 D
-168 GGAFA
+168 
-173 DSYIGAENITI
+173 
-184 SGGTFTNSSFDV
+184 SSFDARR
-196 YNGLIIKGGKIEGTL
+196 LIINGGKIEGTL
-211 SVDRY
+211 SVGSS
-216 PDILINSDAAVVNLT
+216 DISIDSDAAVVNLT
-231 WDKTSKIPP
+231 WDKTSASLP
-240 SLIRANSLDIK
+240 SSIRASSLNIT
-251 GNRGIFVSNTA
+251 GEHGISVSNTA
-262 FSSLTTSGK
+262 FNSWKTSGK

-284 ETGDYVYHIDGKTLH
+284 ETEDYVYHIDGKTLH
-299 TAFANYYDSPDKT
+299 TADRDFLGPFQT
-312 ENAIFSNATIV
+312 EVADFSNANIV

-336 MSSDVFVPMP
+336 MSSDVFVPQP
-346 PPVAGSLQPYSVDG
+346 IPEDAGE
-360 QTAENV
+360 QTADNA
-366 PLQILRKE
+366 PLQLLRKE
-374 LTPDEINTAINFI
+374 LTQDEIDTAVNFI
-387 WNDVTKANNE
+387 WNDVNNA
-397 SDLTDFTKAVLD
+397 SSNGDLTNFTKAVLNILRI
-409 SIFSDTEVP
+409 SSSVTE
-418 SITDIKRNEDIFKSG
+418 
-433 LKDHYEEF
+433 LKNDETALKQRLTSHYADF
-441 NFFLKTRINANVTI
+441 NYVLERAPGTNVII

-464 DNAKLINDSV
+464 DNAKLINDSF
-474 SSDYNAGPASLPT
+474 SSDYGAGPASFPT
-487 GIIPT
+487 GSITT
-492 FRAGNIGVK
+492 FKAGNIGVK
-501 DSTVIANGN
+501 DSTVIAKGN

-521 FQNSTLKVAKDAV
+521 FQNSTLKVAENAV

-543 LLLDSGSELYL
+543 LLLDSGSTLDL

-565 ADAKVIFESSNA
+565 ADATVAFQSSNA
-577 RLDGTLSGAVNAV
+577 RLDGTLSGSANAV

-596 LSNLNRSNYFEFRNI
+596 LSNLNRSNNFEFRNI

-619 DIGTTALKAGKIWGG
+619 DIGTTALKAGKISGG

-648 IITAAAENVTIKLD
+648 IITAAAENVTIKLN

-675 ITNET
+675 ITNG
-680 TGFKLGDYSTSR
+680 TGFKLGEYSTSR

-714 NGGDLYILRLGGST
+714 NGGDLYILRLGNST
-728 APIIDDLKNNGITV
+728 PSIVDDVKQSGITV

-781 DRNPEKKYQ
+781 DNNAQKKYQ
-790 VLREVAPSLS
+790 IMREVAPSLS
-800 KFNILVDETTAKNVI
+800 KFNILIDETTAKNVI

-830 PRSYRLYGRSGGN
+830 PRSYRLYGRSGGD

-880 TWLSDNFKAGV
+880 TWLSDDFKAGV
-891 GYSYTSTSIDSDRSD
+891 GYSYTSTSVDSDRSD

-951 QTNTASAQIA
+951 KTNTASAQIA

-1071 FDFGN
+1071 FDFGK

-1100 VKINL
+1100 IKINL

>member
-33 PAAAETISD
+33 PAAAAETIPN
-42 ETHANETFDS
+42 ETYANKTFDS
-52 PSDGSYQ
+52 PSDGSYL
-59 INGGTFENSSIGA
+59 IEGGTFEKSHIRA
-72 SVDITVFAGTFT
+72 SDDITVSGGTFT
-84 GSELDADHDIKIS
+84 GS
-97 DGTFSESELYA
+97 GLYA
-108 GNDIT
+108 DNNIN
-113 ISGGAFAD
+113 ISGGTFTN
-121 SYIGADNITI
+121 SGPLADN
-131 LGGTFSESELEAGY
+131 

-151 GTFTE
+151 GTFTK
-156 SGLYADEDIKIS
+156 SGLYAGYNINIS
-168 GGAFA
+168 GG
-173 DSYIGAENITI
+173 N
-184 SGGTFTNSSFDV
+184 FTDSSFSARR
-196 YNGLIIKGGKIEGTL
+196 LIINGGKIEGTL
-211 SVDRY
+211 SVDRH
-216 PDILINSDAAVVNLT
+216 PDISIDSDAAVVNLT
-231 WDKTSKIPP
+231 WDKNSAPPP
-240 SLIRANSLDIK
+240 SSITADSLNIT
-251 GNRGIFVSNTA
+251 GEHGISVSNTA
-262 FSSLTTSGK
+262 FDSWNTSGK
-271 ITANSNSFLGLFY
+271 ITANSNSLLGQFW
-284 ETGDYVYHIDGKTLH
+284 ETGDYVYHIGGKTLH
-299 TAFANYYDSPDKT
+299 TAAAASSSSYNDT
-312 ENAIFSNATIV
+312 QLTAFSDATIV

-336 MSSDVFVPMP
+336 MSSDVVASMP
-346 PPVAGSLQPYSVDG
+346 PPPALGSLQPYSVEG
-360 QTAENV
+360 QTADNA

-387 WNDVTKANNE
+387 WNDVNNANDEN
-397 SDLTDFTKAVLD
+397 DLTDFTKAVLG
-409 SIFSDTEVP
+409 SILSGSNAPPP
-418 SITDIKRNEDIFKSG
+418 SITDIKEHETDFKT
-433 LKDHYEEF
+433 LLTEHYANF
-441 NFFLKTRINANVTI
+441 NSFLKATPNTNVII
-455 SNNSTFVLN
+455 SASTFELN
-464 DNAKLINDSV
+464 DNAKLINDSF
-474 SSDYNAGPASLPT
+474 SSDYHEAGPESFPT
-487 GIIPT
+487 GSITT
-492 FRAGNIGVK
+492 FGAGNITVK
-501 DSTVIANGN
+501 DSTVIAKAN

-521 FQNSTLKVAKDAV
+521 FQNSTLKVAENAV

-565 ADAKVIFESSNA
+565 EDAAVIFESSNA
-577 RLDGTLSGAVNAV
+577 RLDGTLSGAANAV

-596 LSNLNRSNYFEFRNI
+596 LSNLNRSNNFEFRNI

-619 DIGTTALKAGKIWGG
+619 DIGTTALKADKISGG

-662 MSAASSAQTTLYH
+662 MSAASSTQTTLYH
-675 ITNET
+675 ITKE
-680 TGFKLGDYSTSR
+680 TGFKLSDYSTSR
-692 YAVSSTPF
+692 YAVSSRPF
-700 TVADASKVGVLSNW
+700 DVADASKVGVLSNW
-714 NGGDLYILRLGGST
+714 NGGDLYILRLGNST
-728 APIIDDLKNNGITV
+728 PSIVDDVKQSGITV

-880 TWLSDNFKAGV
+880 TWLSDDFKAGV
-891 GYSYTSTSIDSDRSD
+891 GYSYTSTSVDSDRSD

-951 QTNTASAQIA
+951 KTNTASAQIA

-1071 FDFGN
+1071 FDFGK

>member
-33 PAAAETISD
+33 PAAAETISNGTY
-42 ETHANETFDS
+42 EGKSLTS
-52 PSDGSYQ
+52 SDGSYL
-59 INGGTFENSSIGA
+59 IEGGTFEDSSI
-72 SVDITVFAGTFT
+72 S
-84 GSELDADHDIKIS
+84 AD
-97 DGTFSESELYA
+97 
-108 GNDIT
+108 DIT
-113 ISGGAFAD
+113 ISGGTFTG

-131 LGGTFSESELEAGY
+131 
-145 DITISD
+145 
-151 GTFTE
+151 
-156 SGLYADEDIKIS
+156 
-168 GGAFA
+168 
-173 DSYIGAENITI
+173 
-184 SGGTFTNSSFDV
+184 SGGTLTNSSFDL
-196 YNGLIIKGGKIEGTL
+196 YDDLIINGGKIEGTL
-211 SVDRY
+211 SFDRSI
-216 PDILINSDAAVVNLT
+216 DISIASDAAIVNLT
-231 WDKTSKIPP
+231 WDKTSKVPP
-240 SLIRANSLDIK
+240 SIIAARSLNIT
-251 GNRGIFVSNTA
+251 GERGISVSNTA
-262 FSSLTTSGK
+262 FRSLTTSGK
-271 ITANSNSFLGLFY
+271 ITAKSNSFLGLFY
-284 ETGDYVYHIDGKTLH
+284 ETEDYVYHIDGKTLH
-299 TAFANYYDSPDKT
+299 TASTDYFAPDQT
-312 ENAIFSNATIV
+312 RVADFSNANIV

-336 MSSDVFVPMP
+336 MSSDVVASMP
-346 PPVAGSLQPYSVDG
+346 PPVAGSLQPHSVDG
-360 QTAENV
+360 QTAENA
-366 PLQILRKE
+366 PLQLLRKK
-374 LTPDEINTAINFI
+374 LTQDEIDTAINFI
-387 WNDVTKANNE
+387 WNDVNNA
-397 SDLTDFTKAVLD
+397 SSYDKLTNFTKAVLN
-409 SIFSDTEVP
+409 ILR
-418 SITDIKRNEDIFKSG
+418 ITSNDETA
-433 LKDHYEEF
+433 LKQRLTSHYADF
-441 NFFLKTRINANVTI
+441 NYVLERAPGTNVII
-455 SNNSTFVLN
+455 SNNSTFELN
-464 DNAKLINDSV
+464 DNAKLINDSF
-474 SSDYNAGPASLPT
+474 SSDYGAGPSSFPT
-487 GIIPT
+487 GSITT
-492 FRAGNIGVK
+492 FKAGNIGVK
-501 DSTVIANGN
+501 DSTVIAKGN

-521 FQNSTLKVAKDAV
+521 FQNSTLKVAENAV

-543 LLLDSGSELYL
+543 LLLDSRSTLYL

-565 ADAKVIFESSNA
+565 ADATVAFQSSNA
-577 RLDGTLSGAVNAV
+577 RLDGTLSGSANAV
-590 FNADYA
+590 FYADYA
-596 LSNLNRSNYFEFRNI
+596 LSNLNRSNNFEFRNI

-619 DIGTTALKAGKIWGG
+619 DIGTTALKADKIWGG

-675 ITNET
+675 ITNR
-680 TGFKLGDYSTSR
+680 TGFKLGEYSTSR

-714 NGGDLYILRLGGST
+714 NGGDLYILRLGNST
-728 APIIDDLKNNGITV
+728 PSIVDDVKQSGITV

-880 TWLSDNFKAGV
+880 TWLSDDFKAGV

-951 QTNTASAQIA
+951 KTNTASAQIA

-1071 FDFGN
+1071 FDFGK

>member
-33 PAAAETISD
+33 PAAAAETISNG
-42 ETHANETFDS
+42 TYANKTFYS
-52 PSDGSYQ
+52 PFDGSYL
-59 INGGTFENSSIGA
+59 IE
-72 SVDITVFAGTFT
+72 
-84 GSELDADHDIKIS
+84 
-97 DGTFSESELYA
+97 
-108 GNDIT
+108 
-113 ISGGAFAD
+113 
-121 SYIGADNITI
+121 
-131 LGGTFSESELEAGY
+131 
-145 DITISD
+145 
-151 GTFTE
+151 
-156 SGLYADEDIKIS
+156 
-168 GGAFA
+168 
-173 DSYIGAENITI
+173 
-184 SGGTFTNSSFDV
+184 GGTFTRSKFYANDEITILDGRFTNSTFSARK
-196 YNGLIIKGGKIEGTL
+196 LIINGGKIEGTL
-211 SVDRY
+211 SVGSSY
-216 PDILINSDAAVVNLT
+216 ILSIDSDAAVVNLT
-231 WDKTSKIPP
+231 WDKTSATPP
-240 SLIRANSLDIK
+240 SSITARSLTIT
-251 GNRGIFVSNTA
+251 GEHGISVSNTA
-262 FSSLTTSGK
+262 FNSQETSGK
-271 ITANSNSFLGLFY
+271 ITAKDNSLLGQFWG
-284 ETGDYVYHIDGKTLH
+284 TGDYVYHIGGKTLH
-299 TAFANYYDSPDKT
+299 TAAATSSSSYNVT
-312 ENAIFSNATIV
+312 QQAVFSDATIV

-336 MSSDVFVPMP
+336 MSSDVFASMP
-346 PPVAGSLQPYSVDG
+346 PPAPALGSLQPYSVDG
-360 QTAENV
+360 QTAENA
-366 PLQILRKE
+366 PLQLLRKK
-374 LTPDEINTAINFI
+374 LTQDEIDTAINFI
-387 WNDVTKANNE
+387 WNDVNKANNE
-397 SDLTDFTKAVLD
+397 SDVTDFTKAVLV
-409 SIFSDTEVP
+409 SIYSNTVVP
-418 SITDIKRNEDIFKSG
+418 SITDIKEHETAFKT
-433 LKDHYEEF
+433 LLTEHYADF
-441 NFFLKTRINANVTI
+441 NSFLKAAPNTNVGLFQ
-455 SNNSTFVLN
+455 STFVLN
-464 DNAKLINDSV
+464 GNAKLINDSF
-474 SSDYNAGPASLPT
+474 SSDYHKAEEQSLPT
-487 GIIPT
+487 GIIAT
-492 FRAGNIGVK
+492 FKAGNIFVG
-501 DSTVIANGN
+501 DTTVTANGN

-521 FQNSTLKVAKDAV
+521 FQNSTLKVAENAV

-543 LLLDSGSELYL
+543 LLLDSKSTLDL

-565 ADAKVIFESSNA
+565 ADATVAFQSSNA
-577 RLDGTLSGAVNAV
+577 RLDGTLSGSANAV

-596 LSNLNRSNYFEFRNI
+596 LSNLNRSNDFEFRNI
-611 AIMDGKTL
+611 TIMNGKTL
-619 DIGTTALKAGKIWGG
+619 DIGTTALKADKISGG

-648 IITAAAENVTIKLD
+648 IITAAAKNVTIKLD
-662 MSAASSAQTTLYH
+662 MSAASSTQTTLYH
-675 ITNET
+675 ITKE
-680 TGFKLGDYSTSR
+680 TGFKLSDYSTSR
-692 YAVSSTPF
+692 YAVSSRPF
-700 TVADASKVGVLSNW
+700 DVADASKVGVLSNW

-830 PRSYRLYGRSGGN
+830 PRSYRLYGRSGGD

-870 NSAGFTAGIE
+870 NSAGFTTGIE
-880 TWLSDNFKAGV
+880 TWLSDDFKAGV
-891 GYSYTSTSIDSDRSD
+891 GYSYTSTSVDSDRSD

-951 QTNTASAQIA
+951 KTNTASAQIA

-1071 FDFGN
+1071 FDFGK

>member
-33 PAAAETISD
+33 PAAAETIPNG
-42 ETHANETFDS
+42 TYANETFDS
-52 PSDGSYQ
+52 PSDGSYL
-59 INGGTFENSSIGA
+59 IEGGTFEKSHIRA
-72 SVDITVFAGTFT
+72 SDDITVSGGTFT
-84 GSELDADHDIKIS
+84 GS
-97 DGTFSESELYA
+97 GLYA
-108 GNDIT
+108 DNNIN
-113 ISGGAFAD
+113 ISGGTFTN
-121 SYIGADNITI
+121 SGPWADN
-131 LGGTFSESELEAGY
+131 

-151 GTFTE
+151 GTFTK
-156 SGLYADEDIKIS
+156 SGLYAGYNINIS
-168 GGAFA
+168 GG
-173 DSYIGAENITI
+173 N
-184 SGGTFTNSSFDV
+184 FTDSSFSA
-196 YNGLIIKGGKIEGTL
+196 GKLIINGGKIEGTL

-216 PDILINSDAAVVNLT
+216 PDILIDSDAAVVNLT
-231 WDKTSKIPP
+231 WDKTSVSLP
-240 SLIRANSLDIK
+240 SSIIADSLNIT
-251 GNRGIFVSNTA
+251 GERGISVSNTA
-262 FSSLTTSGK
+262 FNSQKTSGK
-271 ITANSNSFLGLFY
+271 ITAKDNSLLGQFWG
-284 ETGDYVYHIDGKTLH
+284 TGDYVYQIGGKTLH
-299 TAFANYYDSPDKT
+299 TAAATSSSPYNVT
-312 ENAIFSNATIV
+312 QQAVFSDATIV

-360 QTAENV
+360 QTAENA

-374 LTPDEINTAINFI
+374 LTQDEIDTAINFI
-387 WNDVTKANNE
+387 WNDVNNA
-397 SDLTDFTKAVLD
+397 SSYDKLTDFTKAVLD
-409 SIFSDTEVP
+409 EVFPAEEEALGSISSGSNTP
-418 SITDIKRNEDIFKSG
+418 SITEIKEHETAFKT
-433 LKDHYEEF
+433 LLTEHYENF
-441 NFFLKTRINANVTI
+441 NSFLNASVNANVII
-455 SNNSTFVLN
+455 SASTFVLN
-464 DNAKLINDSV
+464 DNAKLINDSF
-474 SSDYNAGPASLPT
+474 SSDYHEAGPASFPT
-487 GIIPT
+487 GSITT
-492 FRAGNIGVK
+492 FKAGNIGVK
-501 DSTVIANGN
+501 DSTVVANGN

-521 FQNSTLKVAKDAV
+521 FQNSKLEVAKDAV

-543 LLLDSGSELYL
+543 LLLDSGSTLYL

-565 ADAKVIFESSNA
+565 ADATVAFQSSNA
-577 RLDGTLSGAVNAV
+577 RLDGTLSGSANAV
-590 FNADYA
+590 FYADYA
-596 LSNLNRSNYFEFRNI
+596 LSNLNRSNNFEFRNI

-619 DIGTTALKAGKIWGG
+619 DIGTTALKAGKISGG

-648 IITAAAENVTIKLD
+648 IITAAAENVTIKLN
-662 MSAASSAQTTLYH
+662 MSAASSAQTTQYH
-675 ITNET
+675 ITKG
-680 TGFKLGDYSTSR
+680 TGFKLGKYSTSR

-781 DRNPEKKYQ
+781 DNNAQKKYQ
-790 VLREVAPSLS
+790 IMREVAPSLS

-830 PRSYRLYGRSGGN
+830 PRSYRLYGRSGGD

-880 TWLSDNFKAGV
+880 TWLSDDFKAGV
-891 GYSYTSTSIDSDRSD
+891 GYSYTSTSVDSDRSD

-951 QTNTASAQIA
+951 KTNTASAQIA

-1071 FDFGN
+1071 FDFGK

-1100 VKINL
+1100 IKINL

>member
-1 MKLSKSAAGILSA
+1 MGQ
-14 RYKSV
+14 
-19 LIKCLLANLMLFSL
+19 FW
-33 PAAAETISD
+33 
-42 ETHANETFDS
+42 
-52 PSDGSYQ
+52 
-59 INGGTFENSSIGA
+59 GT
-72 SVDITVFAGTFT
+72 D
-84 GSELDADHDIKIS
+84 
-97 DGTFSESELYA
+97 
-108 GNDIT
+108 
-113 ISGGAFAD
+113 
-121 SYIGADNITI
+121 
-131 LGGTFSESELEAGY
+131 
-145 DITISD
+145 
-151 GTFTE
+151 
-156 SGLYADEDIKIS
+156 
-168 GGAFA
+168 
-173 DSYIGAENITI
+173 
-184 SGGTFTNSSFDV
+184 
-196 YNGLIIKGGKIEGTL
+196 
-211 SVDRY
+211 
-216 PDILINSDAAVVNLT
+216 
-231 WDKTSKIPP
+231 
-240 SLIRANSLDIK
+240 
-251 GNRGIFVSNTA
+251 
-262 FSSLTTSGK
+262 
-271 ITANSNSFLGLFY
+271 
-284 ETGDYVYHIDGKTLH
+284 DYVYHIDGKTLH
-299 TAFANYYDSPDKT
+299 TASRGYNHPNITQQTVFSDAN
-312 ENAIFSNATIV
+312 IV

-336 MSSDVFVPMP
+336 MSSDVFVPQP
-346 PPVAGSLQPYSVDG
+346 IPEDAGE
-360 QTAENV
+360 QTADNA
-366 PLQILRKE
+366 PLQILREE
-374 LTPDEINTAINFI
+374 LTQDEIDTAVNFI
-387 WNDVTKANNE
+387 WNDVNNA
-397 SDLTDFTKAVLD
+397 SSNGDLTNFTKAVLNILRI
-409 SIFSDTEVP
+409 SSSVTE
-418 SITDIKRNEDIFKSG
+418 
-433 LKDHYEEF
+433 LKNDEAALKQKLTAHYENF
-441 NFFLKTRINANVTI
+441 NSFLNASVNTNVII
-455 SNNSTFVLN
+455 STSTFVLN
-464 DNAKLINDSV
+464 DNAKLINDSF
-474 SSDYNAGPASLPT
+474 SSDGNAPPASLPA
-487 GIIPT
+487 GSINT
-492 FRAGNIGVK
+492 FGAGNITVK
-501 DSTVIANGN
+501 DSTVTANGN

-521 FQNSTLKVAKDAV
+521 FQNSTLKVAENAV

-543 LLLDSGSELYL
+543 LLLDSGSKLYL

-565 ADAKVIFESSNA
+565 ADATVIFQSSNA
-577 RLDGTLSGAVNAV
+577 RLDGTLSGAANAV
-590 FNADYA
+590 FYADYA
-596 LSNLNRSNYFEFRNI
+596 LSNLNRSNNFEFRKI

-619 DIGTTALKAGKIWGG
+619 DIGTTALKADKIWGG

-648 IITAAAENVTIKLD
+648 IITAAAENVTIKLN

-675 ITNET
+675 ITNG
-680 TGFKLGDYSTSR
+680 TGFKLGEYSTSR
-692 YAVSSTPF
+692 YAVSSRPF
-700 TVADASKVGVLSNW
+700 TDASKVGVLSNW
-714 NGGDLYILRLGGST
+714 NGGDLYILRLGNST
-728 APIIDDLKNNGITV
+728 PSIVDDVKQSGITV
-742 NPVIEKALGIIDLD
+742 NPIIEKALGIIDLD

-781 DRNPEKKYQ
+781 DNNAQKKYQ
-790 VLREVAPSLS
+790 IMREVAPSLS
-800 KFNILVDETTAKNVI
+800 KFNILIDETTAKNVI

-880 TWLSDNFKAGV
+880 TWLSDDFKAGV
-891 GYSYTSTSIDSDRSD
+891 GYSYTSTSVDSDRSD

-951 QTNTASAQIA
+951 KTNTASAQIA

-1071 FDFGN
+1071 FDFGK